1 MSTSVPAL
9 TAAGQKAV
17 DSMIKLCQPL
27 VPDGE
32 SVRYAWAVKKGLGTH
47 PLMMAT
53 WFTQVLI
60 VFQQFR
66 VVAVTDSAIHVFKAG
81 WFRRH
86 LPKRLLRTLPLASLD
101 VVKGKLVLGPE
112 TVRVERR
119 YWPVLIAAG
128 RAIHGGPEA
137 GG

>member
-1 MSTSVPAL
+1 MSTSVPPL
-9 TAAGQKAV
+9 TPAGQKAV
-17 DSMIKLCQPL
+17 DSMIQLCQPL

-86 LPKRLLRTLPLASLD
+86 LPKRLLRTLPLESLD

-128 RAIHGGPEA
+128 RAIHRPEVGG
-137 GG
+137 